1 LNIGHLSASALQGK
15 PKKNLASGQWSVLED
30 TYENCQLK
38 DHPTLANK
46 APFIKGFFDK
56 GFVLDDPC
64 MV

>member
-1 LNIGHLSASALQGK
+1 MKIA
-15 PKKNLASGQWSVLED
+15 E
-30 TYENCQLK
+30 LK

-46 APFIKGFFDK
+46 VPFIKGFFDK